1 MVDYMAPRTTA
12 PQTPPTLPRPL
23 ADRVGYLVAR
33 SHHLVGD
40 LAEQAL
46 EPVGLLDADCTPK
59 HVGCLTMIAEESPLS
74 QHELGELMA
83 VDRTTIVA
91 IVDRLEDAG
100 YVERRR
106 NPDDRRAYALEITP
120 AGRKWLEQ
128 ARRAVFEAEQKFL
141 EPLSRAERRQLTG
154 MLQRLL
160 VGRLG

>member
-1 MVDYMAPRTTA
+1 
-12 PQTPPTLPRPL
+12 
-23 ADRVGYLVAR
+23 
-33 SHHLVGD
+33 
-40 LAEQAL
+40 
-46 EPVGLLDADCTPK
+46 
-59 HVGCLTMIAEESPLS
+59 MIAEEGPLS
-74 QHELGELMA
+74 QQGLGERMA

-128 ARRAVFEAEQKFL
+128 ARRAMYEAEQKFL
-141 EPLSRAERRQLTG
+141 EPLSQAERRQLTG